1 MVLCSWNKEGVQ
13 EYFSSG
19 GEQQQNRGKAEM
31 VGNIIHNIAFICC
44 EYILWT
50 GLKTGQHRVTISK
63 DRLEGKHAGINQE
76 R

>member
-31 VGNIIHNIAFICC
+31 VGNIIHTLHLFDVNIF
-44 EYILWT
+44 Y
-50 GLKTGQHRVTISK
+50 GQVLKLGSTESQ
-63 DRLEGKHAGINQE
+63 
-76 R
+76 